1 MLATVITI
9 VIIRAEFPR
18 PRRPR
23 PLRFPPTPVSSSVTS
38 VKVTTVGNSL
48 GIVLPREVLQRLRVD
63 KGDQLY
69 LVETR
74 DGVELVPYQPELLAQ
89 IEALE
94 RTARLERTVLRGLA
108 GRDAAPAAAHGAADP
123 ARLSGRQASGLASAG
138 VLPPPGDADA

>member
-1 MLATVITI
+1 VPA
-9 VIIRAEFPR
+9 
-18 PRRPR
+18 
-23 PLRFPPTPVSSSVTS
+23 SVTS

-74 DGVELVPYQPELLAQ
+74 DGVELVAYQPELLAQ

-108 GRDAAPAAAHGAADP
+108 GRDSAQPAVQRAVDP
-123 ARLSGRQASGLASAG
+123 ARLAARPAADPDPLPARAG
-138 VLPPPGDADA
+138 VDPAAARTLSPPGNADA